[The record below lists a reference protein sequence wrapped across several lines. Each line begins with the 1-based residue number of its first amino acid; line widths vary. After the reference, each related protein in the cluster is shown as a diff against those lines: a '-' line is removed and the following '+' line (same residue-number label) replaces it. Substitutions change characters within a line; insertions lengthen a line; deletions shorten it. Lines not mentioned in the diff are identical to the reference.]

1 MPVNHGIY
9 RKRFPDRKKGERLA
23 PDEAARF
30 RYGIGTVFQAL
41 ISGPFL
47 TTSADKMRAVQLE
60 FHFREVCG
68 RFLFGLQHLNALMQ
82 VMASNFELSPFRP
95 GVIALPL
102 HAGYHADHILTYLNT
117 VVDDIAQVIV
127 LLTGVSHPKQR
138 TESMGDLKHSAVIG
152 LPALAPINPLLSELN
167 NPGSWWDFAF
177 KPHAGARQL
186 LIHNQH
192 VITFQGEKSPSTE
205 CEARA
210 ILHSPMGKS
219 KPIDFF
225 AHMRSIFG
233 SLCDWLDRLEAAL
246 TKHMHAAQPAWSPP
260 PQCPSLLLPVGGPQG
275 PVVYHAAYFP
285 WPTCDGSDP
294 LPWTEN
300 AVFG

>member
-9 RKRFPDRKKGERLA
+9 RKRLPDRQKGDRLT

-30 RYGIGTVFQAL
+30 RYGIRTVFQAL

-47 TTSADKMRAVQLE
+47 TSNDDKMRAVQLE
-60 FHFREVCG
+60 FHFRKVCE
-68 RFLFGLQHLNALMQ
+68 RFVFGLQHLNALMQ
-82 VMASNFELSPFRP
+82 TMARDFELPPFRP
-95 GVIALPL
+95 GVAALPL

-117 VVDDIAQVIV
+117 IVDDIAQVIV

-138 TESMGDLKHSAVIG
+138 AESMGDLKHPAVIG
-152 LPALAPINPLLSELN
+152 LPALAPINSLLSELN

-192 VITFQGEKSPSTE
+192 LITFQGAKSPGADY
-205 CEARA
+205 EAQA
-210 ILHSPMGKS
+210 ILHSPLGKTN
-219 KPIDFF
+219 PIGIL

-246 TKHMHAAQPAWSPP
+246 TTHMHAAHPTWSPP
-260 PQCPSLLLPVGGPQG
+260 PQCPFLCLPVGGPQG
-275 PVVYHAAYFP
+275 PVVCQAAYFP
-285 WPTCDGSDP
+285 LPTCDGSDP